1 MFFNQKEAYLCVWNT
16 HGLSE
21 PSVGSQKIGKC
32 GVTYLMMVNI
42 RCLLFC
48 NLIRNKEL
56 RNYVLENRSGIIIS
70 QEFKTIS
77 LLIIHKL
84 IDIIILCCKVILS
97 YGIQNS
103 KIKDENWSIEL
114 KSHLLQ
120 CLSFYTTLNKLQNTV
135 VKKRIWFVN
144 TNTCTWNKNDPEKK
158 CSINPKVGKMD
169 FKCA

>member
-1 MFFNQKEAYLCVWNT
+1 
-16 HGLSE
+16 
-21 PSVGSQKIGKC
+21 
-32 GVTYLMMVNI
+32 MVII

-48 NLIRNKEL
+48 NLIRSKEL
-56 RNYVLENRSGIIIS
+56 RNCVLENRSGIIIS

-84 IDIIILCCKVILS
+84 IDIIILWCKVILS

-144 TNTCTWNKNDPEKK
+144 TNTCTWKKNDPEKSVPLTPK
-158 CSINPKVGKMD
+158 LEKWISNAHRRFILLFGLYRLYLCSISVCN
-169 FKCA
+169 